1 MSYIIATW
9 NKAAQLVQSQHWNC
23 GHSELCWHSAAR
35 SLYYATIIQCWVKGK
50 CQFPA
55 LDGEITLVYVLH
67 KATFTLCTERC
78 ILPLYPHHLQLC
90 IAYLVKNQLS
100 TIFLSLFSLTNC
112 KSAGFQ
118 HQTDGSPLPN
128 VVAPTLTLL
137 QIPHVTVRT
146 LFTLIIQP
154 AILHV
159 CRNHAP
165 RYFPCWYYN
174 WWRIRFAK
182 YESGF
187 GLDSVK
193 PSIQCAN
200 PNPDSRIQFW
210 RGFTSKTGSA

>member
-35 SLYYATIIQCWVKGK
+35 SLYYATIIQYWVKGK

-137 QIPHVTVRT
+137 QIPHVSVRA
-146 LFTLIIQP
+146 LFTLNNSASYSARLSQSCSSIFP
-154 AILHV
+154 MLILQLMAYSICQIRIWIWVGFSETIHSV
-159 CRNHAP
+159 CESKS
-165 RYFPCWYYN
+165 
-174 WWRIRFAK
+174 RFA
-182 YESGF
+182 
-187 GLDSVK
+187 
-193 PSIQCAN
+193 N
-200 PNPDSRIQFW
+200 PVLTRIH
-210 RGFTSKTGSA
+210 